1 MQSPESQIVIA
12 RFFEA
17 LQQLKDDRKIRGIQT
32 FTTKYNINKRNL
44 YFQKSNLES
53 DIVQLSWF
61 TYLVRDYGISATWL
75 LTGEGSLYSLPESYK
90 SDKPCKNSATDN
102 TVFYKEI

>member
-12 RFFEA
+12 RFLEA

-61 TYLVRDYGISATWL
+61 TYLVRDYGVSATWL
-75 LTGEGSLYSLPESYK
+75 LTGEGSFYSLPESYK
-90 SDKPCKNSATDN
+90 NDKPCKNPAIDNSA
-102 TVFYKEI
+102 FYKEV